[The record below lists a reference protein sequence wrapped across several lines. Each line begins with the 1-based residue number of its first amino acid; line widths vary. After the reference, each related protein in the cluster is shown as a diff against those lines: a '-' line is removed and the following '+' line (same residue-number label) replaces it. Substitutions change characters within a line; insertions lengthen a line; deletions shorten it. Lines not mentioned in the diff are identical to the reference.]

1 MRLFKLCS
9 FLTFAA
15 MLLAN
20 PSSARAD
27 SIPVAVLGS
36 PDGGDSWNADVQTKL
51 LSTGFFSTVDVFDIS
66 RTTPTLDDLLNYASV
81 LVYTDFGFADRTL
94 FGDVLADY
102 VDAGGGVVLATFS
115 NASNSNSLLIGG
127 RFNDDNYWAILP
139 APQSAGSHLTLGT
152 IYEPDSP
159 LLAGVNSFDGGSNSF
174 YVPGDLHPEAT
185 RIADWSNGVPLVV
198 TRTMDTAQRVD
209 LNFYPPSNAVRS
221 DFWLQDTDGAL
232 LMANALVFTGG
243 GGCQ

>member
-20 PSSARAD
+20 PGSARAD

-36 PDGGDSWNADVQTKL
+36 PYGGDSWNADVQTKL
-51 LSTGFFSTVDVFDIS
+51 LATGFFSTVDVFDIS
-66 RTTPTLDDLLNYASV
+66 RITPTLDDLLNYASV
-81 LVYTDFGFADRTL
+81 LVYTDGPGFANRTL

-102 VDAGGGVVLATFS
+102 VDAGGGVVLGTFS
-115 NASNSNSLLIGG
+115 NASNQNTLLIGG

-139 APQSAGSHLTLGT
+139 ASQNMGSHLTLGT
-152 IYEPDSP
+152 IYDQNSP

-198 TRTMDTAQRVD
+198 TRTIGTAQRVD

-221 DFWLQDTDGAL
+221 DFWLQDTDGDL

-243 GGCQ
+243 GCQ